1 MILARTGR
9 RRGYNPHHNH
19 DRAPRGF
26 YAVPH
31 QGMNMGETEL
41 VEIESRIEHY
51 PPQARHDILRLT
63 GELRRLSGAHG
74 NKQPRVDSP
83 LYDVA
88 TGLLNAGAYGVR
100 FAMAR
105 ARATR
110 YRKIFAVI
118 SVDVDVSKGS
128 EADRDGIIREI
139 ASRLEGCVRA
149 TDTLARIG
157 LSNFAIILED
167 LTLSGHA
174 ERVKKNVQDA
184 LAAPTFSASPER
196 TVQTDVR
203 LRFYPG
209 PDTAEP
215 IKYNS

>member
-1 MILARTGR
+1 
-9 RRGYNPHHNH
+9 
-19 DRAPRGF
+19 
-26 YAVPH
+26 
-31 QGMNMGETEL
+31 MGETEL

-63 GELRRLSGAHG
+63 GELRRLFEAHG
-74 NKQPRVDSP
+74 KKQPRVDSP

-110 YRKIFAVI
+110 YRKIFAVM
-118 SVDVDVSKGS
+118 SVDVDMSMGS
-128 EADRDGIIREI
+128 EADRDGILREI
-139 ASRLEGCVRA
+139 ASRIEGCVRA

-174 ERVKKNVQDA
+174 ERVKKNVQDV
-184 LAAPTFSASPER
+184 LAAPMFNASPER
-196 TVQTDVR
+196 AARTDVR
-203 LRFYPG
+203 LRFYPAPETAG
-209 PDTAEP
+209 P
-215 IKYNS
+215 IQYNA